1 MVVEVSIE
9 VSSGAARFHVAI
21 RAESIQR
28 AVDIVGGRYPGR
40 DVRVKFPIDP
50 VAFFVEDPAARS
62 GIVEIQRSRNE
73 VAA

>member
-1 MVVEVSIE
+1 MVEVLIE
-9 VSSGAARFHVAI
+9 VHEVATLFSVSV

-50 VAFFVEDPAARS
+50 VDFFVEDPAARS
-62 GIVEIQRSRNE
+62 GIVELQRSRKKM
-73 VAA
+73 AA

>member
-1 MVVEVSIE
+1 MVEVLIE
-9 VSSGAARFHVAI
+9 VHEGAAHFSVSV

-50 VAFFVEDPAARS
+50 VGFFAKNPATRS
-62 GIVEIQRSRNE
+62 GIVEIQRPRNE